1 MLKDSK
7 EKNSK
12 ATNAGWMSGQ
22 YIIHREKKTKTER
35 ETEKETKKFC
45 QKQWAEDSA
54 IKLMKR
60 E

>member
-1 MLKDSK
+1 MLG
-7 EKNSK
+7 
-12 ATNAGWMSGQ
+12 GWVGSTLFIG
-22 YIIHREKKTKTER
+22 KKKKTER